1 MILKLIDNLYSK
13 RTYAFPILRANRRSI
28 TAGFFKEIL
37 NYQVYKFSKRSWY
50 SSFLR
55 RGPNVCTIFEAAK
68 LANAPHS

>member
-13 RTYAFPILRANRRSI
+13 RTYAFPILRANRRFV
-28 TAGFFKEIL
+28 TVGFFKEIL

>member
-1 MILKLIDNLYSK
+1 MVLKFIDNFYSK
-13 RTYAFPILRANRRSI
+13 GAYAFPILRANRRSI
-28 TAGFFKEIL
+28 AFRFFKEIL

-68 LANAPHS
+68 LANVPHS